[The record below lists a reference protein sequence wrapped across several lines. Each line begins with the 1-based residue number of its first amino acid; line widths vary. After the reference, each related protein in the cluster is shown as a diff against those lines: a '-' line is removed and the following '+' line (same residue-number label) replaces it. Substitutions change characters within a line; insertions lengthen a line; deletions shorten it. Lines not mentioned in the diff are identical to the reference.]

1 MSKIAI
7 TSPVYLKNPEHRRY
21 LDLTTKSIV
30 SREHDIYYIP
40 VENFIQPSLFP
51 LMYAFVHEPLE
62 IHKLVGR
69 LPQSVSSA
77 WNDGIQKAA
86 DLDCDYVLVINTDIV
101 FKSNAIDR
109 LVAFAEAYKEAIIWT
124 ASEYSDLALLEE
136 SPEDENFS
144 EHPHF
149 SCFMV
154 NPKEFIEK
162 FGKFDENFRPAYLED
177 GDAHA
182 RLSLAGEKC
191 YIYGGSKFYH
201 FGSRTIKS
209 DTEEWNKNT
218 ISFPK
223 NQQYFV
229 DKWGHPPV
237 GEVAR
242 MKEVYFKTPYN
253 EDKPLNY
260 WRQSA

>member
-1 MSKIAI
+1 MKIGI
-7 TSPVYLKNPEHRRY
+7 TCPVYIKNEEHIKY
-21 LDLTTKSIV
+21 LNFTTGSIV
-30 SREHDIYYIP
+30 SRDHDIYFIP
-40 VENFIQPSLFP
+40 VENYIDPSLVPISYGFT
-51 LMYAFVHEPLE
+51 HEPLE
-62 IHKLVGR
+62 ILPMIGKT
-69 LPQSVSSA
+69 PQSVASG
-77 WNDGIQKAA
+77 WNLGISRAA
-86 DLDCDYVLVINTDIV
+86 DLDLDYVLVINTDIV

-109 LVAFAEAYKEAIIWT
+109 LVVFAESQPASIWT

-136 SPEDENFS
+136 SPEDENFN

-154 NPKEFIEK
+154 QPKKFIEE
-162 FGKFDENFRPAYLED
+162 FGLFDENFIPAYLED

-182 RLSLAGEKC
+182 RLSLADKKC

-209 DTEEWNKNT
+209 DAEEWRKNT

-223 NQQYFV
+223 NQQYFLN
-229 DKWGHPPV
+229 KWGHPPV
-237 GEVAR
+237 GDVAQ

-253 EDKPLNY
+253 ENKPLNY
-260 WRQSA
+260 WRQDGTN